1 MSELKSRILT
11 GLMFGI
17 VMISINW
24 APSIVITLFFGLLV
38 ILSSLELSRMMN
50 RLSDAALDTG
60 FSVFSTL
67 LFYSFLT
74 IGRLLEV
81 DIMLYF
87 SLVVVFFVLILVE
100 LWRNIGNALLNIS
113 IFVFLIIYCVVP
125 FYFMFEILIISKDKE
140 LLFPL
145 FLGLLVIIW
154 LNDTMAYFT
163 GKKFGKHKIFER
175 ISPKKTWE
183 GTIGGI
189 VFSLLG
195 SFVIG
200 NLNHEIPMFFWLI
213 SVLIIVPMSIL
224 GDFFE
229 SLIKR
234 SVQVKDS
241 GNLLPGHGGILDRF
255 DSVIYAAPAFYFW
268 IILFFRYF

>member
-125 FYFMFEILIISKDKE
+125 FYFMFEILIISKEKE

-154 LNDTMAYFT
+154 LNDTMAYFI

-189 VFSLLG
+189 VFSLFG
-195 SFVIG
+195 SLVIG
-200 NLNHEIPMFFWLI
+200 NLNQQIPMFFWLI

>member
-189 VFSLLG
+189 LFSLLG

>member
-24 APSIVITLFFGLLV
+24 APSIIITLFFGLLV

-189 VFSLLG
+189 LFSLLG